1 MTERELRDAGVDAEQ
16 TKYILPEESIP
27 KAWYNIV
34 ADLPVAPPPVLHPG
48 TGQPIGP
55 SDLAPLFPMALIR
68 QEVSAD
74 REIEIPGP
82 VREAYRLYRPS
93 PLVRARRLEKVLDTP
108 AHIYFKY
115 EGVSPVGSHKPN
127 TAIAQAFFNKE
138 EGTRRIATETGA
150 GQWGSALAFAA
161 ALFGLETKVYMVRVS
176 FDQKPYRRILME
188 TYGAEVVPSPSDT
201 TTYGRKVLAEHPDS
215 PGSLGIAISE
225 AVEDAATR
233 DDTKYSLGSV
243 LNHVLL
249 HQTVVGQEAIE
260 QMGLAGEEPD
270 IIIGCAGG
278 GSNFAGL
285 TFPFLG
291 QTFRGGR
298 RYRVIAVEPEA
309 APSLT
314 RGVYAYDFGDTGK
327 LTPLVKMFTLGS
339 DFIPAPIHAGGL
351 RYHGMAPLVSL
362 LKDRGDIEAK
372 AVHQGAAFAA
382 AVAFARAEGI
392 LPAPESSHAIRV
404 AMDEALAARAA
415 GQKRVILFNLSGHGH
430 FDLAAYEKFL
440 VGTLEDYEYTP
451 DEAALAAL
459 PPVGVG

>member
-1 MTERELRDAGVDAEQ
+1 MSDLRETHVDDER
-16 TKYILPEESIP
+16 TKFVLGEDRIP

-34 ADLPVAPPPVLHPG
+34 ADLPVPPAPFLHPG

-55 SDLAPLFPMALIR
+55 ADLAPLFPMALIR

-74 REIEIPGP
+74 REIEIPEP

-115 EGVSPVGSHKPN
+115 EGVSPAGSHKPN
-127 TAIAQAFFNKE
+127 TAIAQAFFNKD
-138 EGTRRIATETGA
+138 EGTARIATETGA

-161 ALFGLETKVYMVRVS
+161 SLFGIESKVYMVRAS
-176 FDQKPYRRILME
+176 YDQKPYRRILME

-201 TTYGRKVLAEHPDS
+201 TNYGRSVLAEHPDS

-260 QMGLAGEEPD
+260 QMAMAGEEPD
-270 IIIGCAGG
+270 LIIACAGG

-298 RYRVIAVEPEA
+298 AYRVIAVEPEA

-339 DFIPAPIHAGGL
+339 GFIPEPIHAGGL

-362 LKDRGDIEAK
+362 LKDHGDIEAR

-392 LPAPESSHAIRV
+392 LPAPESAHAIRV
-404 AMDEALAARAA
+404 AMDEALAARVA

-430 FDLAAYEKFL
+430 FDLAAYEKYL
-440 VGTLEDYEYTP
+440 QGSLEDYEYAP
-451 DEAALAAL
+451 DVAALAAL
-459 PPVGVG
+459 PAVQAG